1 MNRSEIFRARALWLL
16 WAVMLAWGGCR
27 SGDSGQPASSPGPQ
41 AAGEEKIRIGLSM
54 DSLRVE
60 RWKRDRDLFVAK
72 AGELGAEVLVQ
83 NADADP
89 IKQIA
94 QCENLLAQG
103 VDVLVV
109 IPRDGVA
116 AAQIVEAAHRQ
127 GVPVLAYDRLIR
139 NCDLDLYI
147 SFDNER
153 VGYLQA
159 EYLTRVVPKGRYF
172 LLGGSPS
179 DNNAHLL
186 RRGQMRAL
194 EPFIERGE
202 IEIVGDQWCENWDPN
217 IALKHVENALTANQN
232 RIDAIVAS
240 NDGTAG
246 GAIAALQAA
255 GLAGKVAVSGQ
266 DADLAACQR
275 IAEGT
280 QTMTVY
286 KPLRP
291 LAERAAELAVALA
304 RGEPIQ
310 TDTTLNNGKKDVPS
324 VLLDP
329 IPVDRNNLYEVVIQD
344 GFHPLE
350 AVYQNVPRDQWPTAA
365 AD

>member
-1 MNRSEIFRARALWLL
+1 MTVRRWVRTCTAIGVVLL
-16 WAVMLAWGGCR
+16 WALGCR
-27 SGDSGQPASSPGPQ
+27 SGDAQRSAAERSSPATAERP
-41 AAGEEKIRIGLSM
+41 IRIGLSM

-72 AGELGAEVLVQ
+72 ARELGAEVLVQ
-83 NADADP
+83 NADSDP
-89 IKQIA
+89 IKQNA

-139 NCDLDLYI
+139 NSDLDLYI

-186 RRGQMRAL
+186 RKGQMRAL
-194 EPFIERGE
+194 QPFLERGD
-202 IEIVGDQWCENWDPN
+202 ITIVGDQWCENWDPN
-217 IALKHVENALTANQN
+217 VALKHVENALTANQN

-246 GAIAALQAA
+246 GAIAALRAA

-286 KPLRP
+286 KPLKP

-310 TDTTLNNGKKDVPS
+310 TDTTLNNGKIDVPA

-329 IPVDRNNLYEVVIQD
+329 IPVDRNNLYEVVVQD

-350 AVYQNVPRDQWPTAA
+350 AVYRNVPKDQWPAQP
-365 AD
+365 